1 MTLDHAPTPP
11 ATAAPG
17 SPAAADRLAA
27 LGGTL
32 FTVCVLAGNGLTE
45 TVVGSDDSPAGTPA
59 GTAADLAAQ
68 GASTAVRVGL
78 GLELVGLLLAG
89 GFAAAVAARG
99 LGRAATRTAATVAAV
114 AGGCLVAVKL
124 ASAAPYLAALSARD
138 TLPDEVLHALVGTN
152 EAAFVVTWLPAAV
165 LVGATALVLHG
176 TGVGG
181 RLLRAT
187 GLVVAGAGLA
197 AALVGSIDPSS
208 AFPVPFLLGLV
219 WIAVAGVRLARR

>member
-45 TVVGSDDSPAGTPA
+45 TVVGSDDSPA